1 MNYLRVNFNQGDT
14 MTTATSMSI
23 KQAEQAHNISIIDR
37 DHLSLDDIRYWEN
50 QNCIVFNIDNH
61 ITVEDIRDETV
72 LYKN

>member
-1 MNYLRVNFNQGDT
+1 